1 MHDYR
6 SLKAN
11 HGSKVNQTIDT
22 PIMIADF
29 WELGDAFV
37 ALFVILIFGVMFY
50 SWGTMFGL
58 LFLVLGVGPLIKK
71 NNNRGIF
78 FHYPYRAFRMSLPG
92 LINPGGKKRY
102 SD

>member
-1 MHDYR
+1 MHDYS

-11 HGSKVNQTIDT
+11 HGNRVNQTIDT

-29 WELGDAFV
+29 WELSDAFI

-50 SWGTMFGL
+50 SWGTMFVL
-58 LFLVLGVGPLIKK
+58 LFLVLFVGPVIKK

-78 FHYPYRAFRMSLPG
+78 LHFPYRAIRMSLPG
-92 LINPGGKKRY
+92 LMNPGGRRKY